1 MTNAPTPGWRKAG
14 IALSAD
20 PLYRFIEITSPH
32 VGADEVTER
41 AIIDTPW
48 VQRLRQIHQL
58 QSTWWVYPAAEHTRF
73 QHVMGVMHMA
83 GKFAQA
89 LYPSLSEVCKGKV
102 PSAALVE
109 ELMRMAG
116 LLHDVGHGPFGHFF
130 DAEYLEQY
138 GITHEDIGQAIIL
151 KRLGPKLRALRRG
164 PSGPFGK
171 GESVNPRDVAYLI
184 KRPTAGRRDRNPRWL
199 QLLRP
204 LFSGI
209 YTVDNLDYVMRDAY
223 MAGIGTTPVNVERL
237 LYYTFYSPLGLT
249 LHENGLTTLRHFVE
263 ARRYL
268 YENLYY
274 HRTGRAIDMQLQDVF
289 ADTIRVLYGKNPLDD
304 LDGYCTLTDWSV
316 MLEAQKWRGHKSSHR
331 RRLGQT
337 WAGILNRQVRWKEA
351 GSTELS
357 FDAIRR
363 GTALL
368 SRAEV
373 EERVRRAL
381 PAPLRRTKFR
391 VDLAAHDLR
400 PENPLQMGDSQI
412 FVYERGTGKVNA
424 QQLSSLLRD
433 VPFRVVRV
441 RLFATSYTHRAA
453 LNAALDE
460 ALQGSQPPA
469 IPTNV

>member
-1 MTNAPTPGWRKAG
+1 MTAPIFGWRKSG

-20 PLYRFIEITSPH
+20 PLYRFIEITTPF
-32 VGADEVTER
+32 VGTKELTER
-41 AIIDTPW
+41 DIIDTPW

-58 QSTWWVYPAAEHTRF
+58 QSTWWIYPAAEHTRF

-83 GKFAQA
+83 GKFARA
-89 LYPSLSEVCKGKV
+89 LYPSLSDVCDGNV

-109 ELMRMAG
+109 ELMRMSG

-130 DAEYLEQY
+130 DSEYLDQY
-138 GITHEDIGQAIIL
+138 GITHEDIGQAIIM
-151 KRLGPKLRALRRG
+151 KKLGRRLRALRRA
-164 PSGPFGK
+164 PLGPFAK
-171 GESVNPRDVAYLI
+171 GERLDPRHVAYLI
-184 KRPTAGRRDRNPRWL
+184 KRPAPGTRDRQPRWL

-237 LYYTFYSPLGLT
+237 LYYTFYSPQGLT

-274 HRTGRAIDMQLQDVF
+274 HRASRAIDLQLQDIF
-289 ADTIRVLYGKNPLDD
+289 ADTIRLLYGKNPLDD
-304 LDGYCTLTDWSV
+304 LDGYCALTDWYV
-316 MLEAQKWRGHKSSHR
+316 LLEARKWRTHKSAPR
-331 RRLGQT
+331 RRVGRA
-337 WAGILNRQVRWKEA
+337 WGEILDRHVKWKET
-351 GSTELS
+351 GSMDLS

-363 GTALL
+363 GTAVL
-368 SRAEV
+368 SPAEM

-381 PAPLRRTKFR
+381 PPALRRTQLR
-391 VDLAAHDLR
+391 VDVATHDLR
-400 PENPLQMGDSQI
+400 PENPLRMGESQI

-424 QQLSSLLRD
+424 QRISSLLQD
-433 VPFRVVRV
+433 VPFRVVKV
-441 RLFATSYTHRAA
+441 RLFATSYQHRAA
-453 LNAALDE
+453 LNAALE
-460 ALQGSQPPA
+460 TALQGAQPPA
-469 IPTNV
+469 VPTNV